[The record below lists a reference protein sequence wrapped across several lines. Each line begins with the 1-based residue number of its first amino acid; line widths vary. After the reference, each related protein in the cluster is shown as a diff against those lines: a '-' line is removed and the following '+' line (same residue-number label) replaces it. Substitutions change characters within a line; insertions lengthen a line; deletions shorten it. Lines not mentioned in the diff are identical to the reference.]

1 MQHFERNNSS
11 ILIAEDDPD
20 DRLMLQEAFNENN
33 INDTLSFVESGD
45 KVMTFLRSALDEQSI
60 PLPNLILLDLNM
72 PKLDG
77 RGVLKQLKADPETQ
91 DIPVVILTTSKAE
104 EDRQSVFEL
113 GASDFFTKPAS
124 FNELV
129 EITSSIL
136 QKWFLN
142 NNSLKNQIAT

>member
-1 MQHFERNNSS
+1 MLHVDIKNTS

-33 INDTLSFVESGD
+33 INDSLNFVESGD
-45 KVMTFLRSALDEQSI
+45 KVLTFLRAALDERTI
-60 PLPNLILLDLNM
+60 PLPNLIVLDLNM

-77 RGVLKQLKADPETQ
+77 WGVLKHLKADPETQ
-91 DIPVVILTTSKAE
+91 NIPVVVLTTSKAE

-142 NNSLKNQIAT
+142 NSYLKN